1 MKLIQ
6 ITDEDGYQYMVNTE
20 HIVYLCNNNN
30 STTIKLSSGLEIITF
45 QPYITLAERI
55 ASAHVDLETKAI
67 LND

>member
-6 ITDEDGYQYMVNTE
+6 ITDEDGYQYMVNTD
-20 HIVYLCNNNN
+20 HIVFLCNNNN
-30 STTIKLSSGLEIITF
+30 TTTVKLSSGLEITTY

-55 ASAHVDLETKAI
+55 AATQISLERDKI